1 MLEKQKRAKKRRKT
15 KEKEGEQKDD
25 SFGWKVKEK
34 QTKNGRKNEKRWGA
48 FWKVGGGAE
57 TYLCPPRSAL
67 GGAHLPSLARLLR
80 L

>member
-48 FWKVGGGAE
+48 FWKVWGGGQKLE
-57 TYLCPPRSAL
+57 WKRERKQPHR
-67 GGAHLPSLARLLR
+67 
-80 L
+80 